1 MNRLAALSPRRRMLV
16 IGVAAAVL
24 AVAVIVAI
32 RVLVNGRDTGP
43 KAPQGVP
50 GTVVLVPGYG
60 GGTSGL
66 RVLARRLEQEGRTA
80 VVVQLPDGGTGD
92 MERQAQTI
100 DRYVSDAQAAGSPSV
115 DIVGHSAGGVAA
127 HLWASEYDGVRKAR
141 RIITLGSPHHG
152 ADLAGAGSALGACP
166 AACDQLAPGSSLLRR
181 LGDKVG
187 RAPAWMSL
195 WTTHDDTVG
204 NASSRLTGAVDVELQ
219 KVCPGATT
227 GHSGLPSDPRVI
239 GIVLGALGPGPLAA
253 PRACPSVS
261 S

>member
-1 MNRLAALSPRRRMLV
+1 VNRLAALSPRRRTLV

-24 AVAVIVAI
+24 AVAVVVVIQMV
-32 RVLVNGRDTGP
+32 VERDTGSH
-43 KAPQGVP
+43 APQDRP

-60 GGTSGL
+60 GGAGGL
-66 RVLARRLEQEGRTA
+66 RVLARRLQREGRTA
-80 VVVQLPDGGTGD
+80 VVVELPDGGIGD

-100 DRYVSDAQAAGSPSV
+100 DRYVTDALRGAPSV

-127 HLWASEYDGVRKAR
+127 HLWAREHDGAAKAR

-166 AACDQLAPGSSLLRR
+166 AACEQLAPGSAMLRR
-181 LGDKVG
+181 LGDHVG
-187 RAPAWMSL
+187 GAPAWMSL
-195 WTTHDDTVG
+195 WTTRDDTVDP
-204 NASSRLTGAVDVELQ
+204 ASSRLVGAVDVELQ

-227 GHSGLPSDPRVI
+227 GHSSLPSDPQVM
-239 GIVLGALGPGPLAA
+239 GIVMQALGPGELAA
-253 PRACPSVS
+253 PRACPSIS